1 MKREFLPVEA
11 LPPWAR
17 LNGLSV
23 SDVAFRR
30 LQAEDGTDKGS
41 AIVAT
46 EAKGNG
52 DDVPSDVLLR
62 IPSDLVLSL
71 EAVDGYAKS
80 DRYLREV
87 LEAVGDFG
95 KVC

>member
-52 DDVPSDVLLR
+52 DMPSDVLLR

-71 EAVDGYAKS
+71 EAVDAKS

>member
-52 DDVPSDVLLR
+52 DMPSDVLLR

-71 EAVDGYAKS
+71 EAVDAYAKS